1 MTFDLDL
8 APVRFWLAFEARDW
22 EGAAALLHDEFV
34 AEWPLSNE
42 RFVGRDSFIEVN
54 RAYPGDWHI
63 TILRV
68 VAEGDSVVTHVR
80 VVIGDEVDQAISFFD
95 LKDGL
100 ILKEVDWW
108 PLPYEPPAWRKGWAE
123 QITG

>member
-8 APVRFWLAFEARDW
+8 APVRLWHAFEGRDW

-42 RFVGRDSFIEVN
+42 RFVGRERFIEVN
-54 RAYPGDWHI
+54 RTYPGDWHI
-63 TILRV
+63 SILRV
-68 VAEGDSVVTHVR
+68 VAEGDSVVTHVC

-95 LKDGL
+95 LKNGL
-100 ILKEVDWW
+100 IVKEVDWW
-108 PLPYEPPAWRKGWAE
+108 PLPYDPPTWRHGLAEP
-123 QITG
+123 ITG